1 VTIKTEEAL
10 YMIRNV
16 SISYI
21 KVEESED
28 GNLHAFEVIN
38 TELVPKNMVQRKSK
52 IYKAVKMAA
61 KCFLKHG
68 MSFQQDPTT

>member
-1 VTIKTEEAL
+1 
-10 YMIRNV
+10 MIRNV
-16 SISYI
+16 SVFSI

-28 GNLHAFEVIN
+28 GNLHTFEVIN
-38 TELVPKNMVQRKSK
+38 AELVPKNMVQRKPK

-61 KCFLKHG
+61 RCFLKHR

>member
-10 YMIRNV
+10 SMIRNV
-16 SISYI
+16 SVSSI

-38 TELVPKNMVQRKSK
+38 AELVLKNTVQRKPE
-52 IYKAVKMAA
+52 IYKAVKMVA